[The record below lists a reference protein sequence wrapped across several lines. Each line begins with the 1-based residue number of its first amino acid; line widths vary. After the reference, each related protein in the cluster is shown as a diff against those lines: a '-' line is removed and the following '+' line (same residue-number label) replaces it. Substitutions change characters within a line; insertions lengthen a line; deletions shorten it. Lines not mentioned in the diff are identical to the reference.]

1 VLKKTFA
8 IGGLAIATA
17 TGAILTAS
25 PSSAQ
30 VPTWGGGGCCGGSFT
45 SNHFRHF
52 THHRNFNFTENDLFN
67 HIPIRIRNRNNNVA
81 IARNDQAQAQRENQ
95 DQDQFQRLRERR
107 REERREQPQQ
117 QQPVR
122 IVGAPG
128 V

>member
-30 VPTWGGGGCCGGSFT
+30 VPTWGGGGGCCGGTFT

-52 THHRNFNFTENDLFN
+52 NNHRNFDFNDNQLFT
-67 HIPIRIRNRNNNVA
+67 HIPIRIRDRNNNVA
-81 IARNDQAQAQRENQ
+81 IARNDQAQNQRENQ
-95 DQDQFQRLRERR
+95 DQFERQRLRLRERR
-107 REERREQPQQ
+107 EERDNR
-117 QQPVR
+117 
-122 IVGAPG
+122 
-128 V
+128 